1 MNETNLSRKMVGDI
15 DMYDK
20 FTFVEVPGEYLS
32 QVVKNLNNK
41 RIKGFKVKV
50 EPANPKNS

>member
-1 MNETNLSRKMVGDI
+1 
-15 DMYDK
+15 MYDK
-20 FTFVEVPGEYLS
+20 FTFVEIPEEYLE

-50 EPANPKNS
+50 EPANPKQII